1 MAGQWKDVE
10 LTGSVVAVDV
20 QERTFRMRIDDIGN
34 VSAPFTEEQ
43 GYNVI
48 AALTDHDHVRV
59 RVCGRGEFTAQ
70 GALKQISDV
79 ASLRI
84 VPKGPAADPA
94 APRLPIEDK
103 IAMNFKNVP
112 AEEWSKLPHDLIE
125 NLDHYL
131 YGTDKR

>member
-1 MAGQWKDVE
+1 MTGQWKNVE

-43 GYNVI
+43 GYNVL

-70 GALKQISDV
+70 GTLKQISDV

-84 VPKGPAADPA
+84 VPEGPAADPA
-94 APRLPIEDK
+94 ARRLPLEDK

-112 AEEWSKLPHDLIE
+112 AEEWSKLPDDLVD